1 MEITDSK
8 WEKVGEKKWDRVI
21 VNRNVDLLEK

>member
-1 MEITDSK
+1 MKSQIQSGK
-8 WEKVGEKKWDRVI
+8 KMGEKKWDRVI